1 MRRPEE
7 AAQMGLAGY
16 HKAASLYDVKHIV
29 GQVEKLYLD
38 KLKEKDFKLDD
49 RLHDYRMARDY
60 YPSFKELQDFAVD
73 YRERLKKSFGRQ
85 TFFEHIQHMGREV
98 LIYGKSLIHSL

>member
-1 MRRPEE
+1 
-7 AAQMGLAGY
+7 MGLAGY

-38 KLKEKDFKLDD
+38 KLKEKGFKLDD
-49 RLHDYRMARDY
+49 RLHDYRLARDY
-60 YPSFKELQDFAVD
+60 YPSFKELQDFFID
-73 YRERLKKSFGRQ
+73 YQERLKKSFGRQ
-85 TFFEHIQHMGREV
+85 TFYEHIQHMGREV